1 MIVLMIR
8 FLLLLLIIYIIYAT
22 LRYLFN
28 SERKLEA
35 AKQKGAFFF
44 DDDLKNVRKNFLL
57 TYKGAL
63 FEGEKY
69 IGDVNGTYTVASIFI
84 HAINEL
90 QLNCFTKEDFLWIEQ
105 QIHAHY
111 PHATINWNNT
121 IEQLLRR

>member
-8 FLLLLLIIYIIYAT
+8 FLLLLIVAYVMYAT

-28 SERKLEA
+28 NERKLEA

-44 DDDLKNVRKNFLL
+44 EDDAKNVRKNFLL

-69 IGDVNGTYTVASIFI
+69 MDDVNGTFTVASIFM
-84 HAINEL
+84 HATDEF
-90 QLNCFTKEDFLWIEQ
+90 QLDGFTKDDFLWIEQ
-105 QIHAHY
+105 QVHTHY
-111 PHATINWNNT
+111 PRATIHWKRT
-121 IEQLLRR
+121 IEQIIRP